1 MAILEPAPASHRTAT
16 FFPMLLF
23 VDTGSAGRGPSGER
37 GTTPCVAVVPNSPRD
52 PHGILLALAA
62 GISERPDADGAAR
75 DAIQIVS
82 DSYYATPEAWSAA
95 NALNE
100 CFSAANAFVRT
111 NGERNRATA
120 LSALV
125 LRHRRW
131 SLAHVGDT
139 RVWRYRDQQL
149 RQLSQDH
156 VEPRVDR
163 RAEVN
168 QACGLEETLE
178 AATSSGELAT
188 GDIYVITG
196 NGVHEVLDSAMI
208 MSCLVADIP
217 ASQMADCLT
226 TRAAA
231 AGGRRNV
238 TACVVRVESLPRE
251 TEQDMAENL
260 AALPVINP
268 PQLGAILDAFHIEAL
283 LHKSRT
289 YRLYRA
295 TDTETGGSVVIKFPN
310 PRYARDPRFADSFL
324 REEWIGKRVASP
336 HLVTS
341 LPLRSGRRTALYAVM
356 AYHPGENVAERI
368 KRKRGLSVK
377 ETAFLGRQLLAAL
390 IDLHRQG
397 VVHRDVRPKNLLY
410 DKKNR
415 HLLLI
420 GLGSSH
426 IDQLGDQTGEPRAA
440 SGAMTYVAPEVLA
453 GAHATPRSDIYAAG
467 VTLYRMLT
475 GRYPYGRTRS
485 IDTIH
490 SGNFVPPTR
499 YRSDI
504 PVWLEE
510 ALLRACATDPR
521 DRFKTAEEF
530 AAALGPSAINSPE
543 SPAGN
548 PTSPRQATP
557 QWEMFLIGALLLGLV
572 VYLVLTFR

>member
-1 MAILEPAPASHRTAT
+1 MGLHSRDTTPTLL
-16 FFPMLLF
+16 MLLF
-23 VDTGSAGRGPSGER
+23 VDTGSANRNPSGER
-37 GTTPCVAVVPNSPRD
+37 GPAPCATVVPKSPKD

-62 GISERPDADGAAR
+62 GVPELPDPDGAAH
-75 DAIQIVS
+75 DAVHMVL
-82 DSYYATPEAWSAA
+82 DSYYATPEGWSAA
-95 NALNE
+95 NALTE

-111 NGERNRATA
+111 NGEPNRAAA

-125 LRHRRW
+125 LRQRRW
-131 SLAHVGDT
+131 SLGHVGDT
-139 RVWRYRDQQL
+139 RVWRLRDHQL
-149 RQLSQDH
+149 KLLSQDH
-156 VEPRVDR
+156 VEPRVGR
-163 RAEVN
+163 RGRVS
-168 QACGLEETLE
+168 QACGLEQTLE
-178 AATSSGELAT
+178 INASSGELAT

-196 NGVHEVLDSAMI
+196 DGVHQVLDSAMI

-238 TACVVRVESLPRE
+238 SACVVRIESLPRE
-251 TEQDMAENL
+251 TEQDMAESL

-268 PQLGAILDAFHIEAL
+268 PALAETLDGFRIEAL
-283 LHKSRT
+283 LHKSRP

-295 TDTETGGSVVIKFPN
+295 TDTETGGDVVLKFPN
-310 PRYARDPRFADSFL
+310 PRYAREPGFADSFL

-336 HLVTS
+336 HLVTG
-341 LPLRSGRRTALYAVM
+341 LPLRSGRRTALYSVM
-356 AYHPGENVAERI
+356 AYHPGENLAERV

-377 ETAFLGRQLLAAL
+377 ETAFLGRQLLTAL
-390 IDLHRQG
+390 ADLHRQG

-426 IDQLGDQTGEPRAA
+426 VDQLGKQTDEPRSA
-440 SGAMTYVAPEVLA
+440 SGAMTYSAPELFA
-453 GAHATPRSDIYAAG
+453 GAPATPRSDIYAAG

-485 IDTIH
+485 GDTIH
-490 SGNFVPPTR
+490 TGNFVPPSR

-510 ALLRACATDPR
+510 ALQQACATDPR
-521 DRFKTAEEF
+521 DRFKSAEEF
-530 AAALGPSAINSPE
+530 SEAISDGARESRTAPTTALPSKPQAIRHWGI
-543 SPAGN
+543 ALI
-548 PTSPRQATP
+548 AT
-557 QWEMFLIGALLLGLV
+557 LVLGLLL
-572 VYLVLTFR
+572 YLALTF